1 MTVVGSNTVGNESEN
16 AWLANFERQ
25 VGVRR
30 GLLVHGDILDVAY
43 CRETKDY
50 RPVCEVALRSLKGRG
65 FDQVI
70 VWDRFSG
77 VDTAGIPKAVWEGLV
92 KEATLGPA
100 ARPQGGSDYD
110 VGGQTSPRADAPGSN
125 APSSADD
132 FLAVVYYHMLHPK
145 RERYAFVLDWSQYLF
160 GNANALSEQERHWLL
175 ILSKAIRNAPL
186 PLDDAESLAKPTNMI
201 VLLCGK
207 LGGIPPALYQG
218 NPAVQEV
225 VVPAPGR
232 PEREGFVSRTIDK
245 WKLRSMPKPGELAFT
260 DFVDALEGMSLRDL
274 QQLVKLSRQVPGDA
288 LTFERLINLYK
299 YGEQKSPWED
309 LSKAKLATIKESL
322 QKRVKGQDDA
332 VGKVS
337 SVIIRAYTGLSGL
350 QHSKKQ
356 KMPKGV
362 LFFVGPTGV
371 GKTELAKALAQ
382 FLFGDEDACIR
393 FDMSEFNHEHSDQR
407 LVGAPPG
414 YVGYEEGGQLTN
426 AVKKRPF
433 SVLLFDEIEKAHVRI
448 LDKFLQILEDGRLTD
463 GKGETVYFSETVII
477 FTSNIGASE
486 VSLQEDVATV
496 KSQFLA
502 KVREHFVAVAK
513 RPELLNRIGDNIV
526 PFNFITG
533 DDFLVAIAKA
543 KLLPL
548 RERLKEKYRVTDLA
562 FDDEE
567 KALKSLAKAVDR
579 HMGGRGVLNEIVT
592 RIIDPL
598 AEFLFEEADDV
609 GFYAG
614 RRILVHQA
622 GDQARFVFEL
632 G

>member
-1 MTVVGSNTVGNESEN
+1 MANDNEN
-16 AWLANFERQ
+16 AWLDNLARQ
-25 VGVRR
+25 AGIRR
-30 GLLVHGDILDVAY
+30 AIFVHGEVLDV
-43 CRETKDY
+43 CFSLETKDY
-50 RPVCEVALRSLKGRG
+50 RSVTDVVVQALKRRG
-65 FDQVI
+65 FDQVV

-77 VDTAGIPKAVWEGLV
+77 PQGVPADTWGNMV
-92 KEATLGPA
+92 KEATLGPTA
-100 ARPQGGSDYD
+100 KPTGGDDYD
-110 VGGQTSPRADAPGSN
+110 VGQRPTTQSTAPTGTTPPN
-125 APSSADD
+125 AEDY
-132 FLAVVYYHMLHPK
+132 LAIVYYHMLHPK

-175 ILSKAIRNAPL
+175 IISKAIRNAPM
-186 PLDDAESLAKPTNMI
+186 PLDDADSLSKPTNMI
-201 VLLCGK
+201 VLLCQK
-207 LGGIPPALYQG
+207 LGGVPPALYQN
-218 NPAVQEV
+218 NPAVQEI
-225 VVPAPGR
+225 VVPGPGHQ
-232 PEREGFVSRTIDK
+232 ERENFLKRTLDK
-245 WKLRSMPKPGELAFT
+245 WQLRTTPKPGELAFA
-260 DFVDALEGMSLRDL
+260 DFVDALEGMSLRDI
-274 QQLVKLSRQVPGDA
+274 QQLVKLSRQVSGDP
-288 LTFERLINLYK
+288 LTFERLINLYR

-309 LSKAKLATIKESL
+309 LSRAKLVTIRDSL
-322 QKRVKGQDDA
+322 KKRVKGQDDA
-332 VGKVS
+332 VEKVS
-337 SVIIRAYTGLSGL
+337 GVIIRAYTGLSGL

-356 KMPKGV
+356 RMPKGV

-486 VSLQEDVATV
+486 VELQADTASVRD
-496 KSQFLA
+496 QFLA
-502 KVREHFVAVAK
+502 KVREHFVVVAK

-543 KLLPL
+543 KLQPL
-548 RERLKEKYRVTDLA
+548 RERLKEKYRIIDIV
-562 FDDEE
+562 FDNEE
-567 KALKSLAKAVDR
+567 KALKALAGAVDR

-598 AEFLFEEADDV
+598 AEFLFEEEEDPA
-609 GFYAG
+609 FYAG
-614 RRILVHQA
+614 RTVVVHQA
-622 GDQARFVFEL
+622 GDTAKYGFEMR
-632 G
+632 

>member
-1 MTVVGSNTVGNESEN
+1 MANDIEN
-16 AWLANFERQ
+16 AWLVNLERQ
-25 VGVRR
+25 AGIRRCILIHGEVLDVCFSQDNQEYRSVVDVVESTLKRR
-30 GLLVHGDILDVAY
+30 GF
-43 CRETKDY
+43 E
-50 RPVCEVALRSLKGRG
+50 
-65 FDQVI
+65 QVV

-77 VDTAGIPKAVWEGLV
+77 VENIPAKIWSNIV
-92 KEATLGPA
+92 KEATLGP
-100 ARPQGGSDYD
+100 GSDIASGNDYD
-110 VGGQTSPRADAPGSN
+110 IGSCPPVGTEPVTGTVPPN
-125 APSSADD
+125 AED

-145 RERYAFVLDWSQYLF
+145 KARYAFIVDWSQYLF
-160 GNANALSEQERHWLL
+160 GNANSLSEQERHWLL
-175 ILSKAIRNAPL
+175 IISKAIRNAPV
-186 PLDDAESLAKPTNMI
+186 PLDDADSLSKPTNLI
-201 VLLCGK
+201 VLLCTK
-207 LGGIPPALYQG
+207 LGGIPPALYQD
-218 NPAVQEV
+218 NPSVKEV

-232 PEREGFVSRTIDK
+232 LERDNFLKRTIDK
-245 WKLRSMPKPGELAFT
+245 WRLRTTPKPGELAFN
-260 DFVDALEGMSLRDL
+260 DFVDALEGMSLRDV
-274 QQLVKLSRQVPGDA
+274 QQLIKLSRQVSGDA
-288 LTFERLINLYK
+288 LTFERLINLYR

-309 LSKAKLATIKESL
+309 LSRTKLITIRENLK
-322 QKRVKGQDDA
+322 KRVKGQDDS
-332 VGKVS
+332 VEKVA

-382 FLFGDEDACIR
+382 FLFGDEDACVR

-426 AVKKRPF
+426 AVKKKPF

-486 VSLQEDVATV
+486 VELQEDAATV
-496 KSQFLA
+496 KEQFMK
-502 KVREHFVAVAK
+502 KVREHFVVVAK
-513 RPELLNRIGDNIV
+513 RPELLNRMGDNIV

-533 DDFLVAIAKA
+533 DDFLVAIARS
-543 KLLPL
+543 KLQPL
-548 RERLKEKYRVTDLA
+548 RERLKEKYRITDIV

-567 KALKSLAKAVDR
+567 KALKSLAATVDR
-579 HMGGRGVLNEIVT
+579 HMGGRGVLNEIVK

-598 AEFLFEEADDV
+598 AEFLFEEEENTSV
-609 GFYAG
+609 YAG
-614 RRILVHQA
+614 KSLLVHQA
-622 GDQARFVFEL
+622 GNQAEFVFEMS
-632 G
+632 